1 LRILSRFLGYIAWT
15 ASVHYNGLRRRG
27 AISRHTVASTF
38 EHEGNPVNNID
49 VFFLGRHEPQGVALH
64 FETQTER
71 AAMKE
76 IRWWTIS
83 ELERSSETVFP
94 TDLAV
99 VLRRLVESGVRHPI
113 EESFYGTRPVSC

>member
-1 LRILSRFLGYIAWT
+1 LSRFAGYFAWT

-27 AISRHTVASTF
+27 GNLAAAF
-38 EHEGNPVNNID
+38 ENFD

-64 FETQTER
+64 FETQAER

-76 IRWWTIS
+76 ISWWTIS

-99 VLRRLVESGVRHPI
+99 VLRRLVESGVRLPI
-113 EESFYGTRPVSC
+113 EESFDGTRPVSCWEQS